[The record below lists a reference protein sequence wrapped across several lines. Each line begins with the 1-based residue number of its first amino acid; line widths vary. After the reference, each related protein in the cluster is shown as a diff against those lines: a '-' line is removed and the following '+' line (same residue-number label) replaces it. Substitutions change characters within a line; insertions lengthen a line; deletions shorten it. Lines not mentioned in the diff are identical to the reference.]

1 MPTQVV
7 NLNVERYDVYIGRP
21 SVWGNPF
28 KIRPGFGRPAVI
40 RAYETWLSGKKE
52 LLARLPELKDKRLG
66 CHCAPLPCHGD
77 VLARLADGGAA

>member
-7 NLNVERYDVYIGRP
+7 NIDQESCDVYVGRP

-28 KIRPGFGRPAVI
+28 RVTPKFGRRAAI
-40 RAYETWLSGKKE
+40 RAYETRRARQE
-52 LLARLPELKDKRLG
+52 HLLARLPELKDKRLG

-77 VLARLADGGAA
+77 VLARLADGAAL